1 MRRLG
6 FCLVTLL
13 LPFGLSAPVLALEPT
28 ILTANGGPKPEE
40 YEGVGRPVVP
50 PLLAQNG
57 RLYGLD
63 HFRNVF
69 SLNDYPGHSWELV
82 DLTDLGLKIVSGP
95 LVQDAREDRGFLY
108 VAGFRPESLFDEL
121 DTGRLVRLDADGT
134 HPEPLVDL
142 IEPNGV
148 LVIDDNRLYG
158 LDKGPEG
165 NGRLFAMDLDAQTPS
180 LETLHT
186 FSAGPQGRRQYP
198 NGMILGSDGWL
209 YGVTAYVRGLPYA
222 PGTSSAL
229 DTPTGTVYRIDPSLG
244 SESFQILHTFT
255 LQEGEIPW
263 QTRSGDTYHMMS
275 SASSGGRDYVLAWL
289 VEGADGFLYG
299 TLGVGNCTSL
309 GTGEPGTSHF
319 LFSLPL
325 CNGLEAARTNL
336 DKYLSAPPHYDG
348 PNLHGAVYRL
358 AREGEAFHIL
368 HQFTGGEGGS
378 QPRGPLVAADGK
390 IYGTTRGGG
399 RLSGGRAIPGDPVA
413 LPPEDELAY
422 RGALYSI
429 DLSKIR
435 IGDSGVEADGF
446 ELVHGFV
453 NGSDQQGNVRYDGL
467 QPLGL
472 ALGHNGKI
480 YGVNL
485 YGGGYFINHKGNLQ
499 ERTGTV
505 YRLSN
510 EPEAHVSVTITPGEI
525 EVGDTALLEWS
536 TVDASYCQASGG
548 VDGDGWAGAKAD
560 SGYLELTPEA
570 GNYYYTLTCES
581 TLEGGG
587 QVGDVASLG
596 VGAQDRTTDEQTREY
611 GNGGGSPSWWLLA
624 GMALVLAARSK
635 RSARQ

>member
-6 FCLVTLL
+6 FCLVTFL
-13 LPFGLSAPVLALEPT
+13 LPLGLSAPVLALEPT

-40 YEGVGRPVVP
+40 YEGVGQPVVP

-63 HFRNVF
+63 HFHNVF

-95 LVQDAREDRGFLY
+95 LVQDTRKDRGSLY
-108 VAGFRPESLFDEL
+108 VAGFRAESLFDEL

-148 LVIDDNRLYG
+148 LVIDGNRLYG

-165 NGRLFAMDLDAQTPS
+165 NGRLFAIDLDAQTPS

-186 FSAGPQGRRQYP
+186 FSAGPQGQRQYP

-244 SESFQILHTFT
+244 TESFQILHTFT

-263 QTRSGDTYHMMS
+263 QTRYGDTYHMMS
-275 SASSGGRDYVLAWL
+275 SASSGRRDYVLAWL
-289 VEGADGFLYG
+289 VEGPEGFLYG
-299 TLGVGNCTSL
+299 TLGVGNCTTL
-309 GTGEPGTSHF
+309 GTGTS
-319 LFSLPL
+319 LYNLPL
-325 CNGLEAARTNL
+325 CQSSESADPERL
-336 DKYLSAPPHYDG
+336 DRYLSAPPHYDG

-368 HQFTGGEGGS
+368 HHFTGGEGGS

-390 IYGTTRGGG
+390 IYGTTLSGGP
-399 RLSGGRAIPGDPVA
+399 LSGGRALPGEPVE
-413 LPPEDELAY
+413 LPPEDQLSY
-422 RGALYSI
+422 RGTLYSI
-429 DLSKIR
+429 DPARVR
-435 IGDSGVEADGF
+435 ISDEGVVEESGF
-446 ELVHGFV
+446 ELEYGFI
-453 NGSDQQGNVRYDGL
+453 NGSDQQGNVRYDGYL
-467 QPLGL
+467 PLGL
-472 ALGHNGKI
+472 TLGHNGKI
-480 YGVNL
+480 YGANNNA
-485 YGGGYFINHKGNLQ
+485 GGYFINHKGNLQ
-499 ERTGTV
+499 QRTGTI

-548 VDGDGWAGAKAD
+548 VEGDGWAGAKAD
-560 SGYLELTPEA
+560 SGYLELTLEA

-624 GMALVLAARSK
+624 GMGVLLAARSK
-635 RSARQ
+635 RSGRR